1 VLTPQG
7 DPEGDLGKK
16 ETSVARQDYD
26 AIVIGAGQGG
36 VPLATALAKA
46 GRNTALVE
54 REHVGGTC
62 INEGC
67 TPTKTM
73 VASAKVAYFDR
84 RSADYGVSNGQ
95 VAVDMIR
102 VRQRK
107 RDIVDSFRSGGE
119 KRLRDAGVDLIMGE
133 ARFTGPK
140 DLEVQLNDG
149 GETLHLSADSI
160 FINTGAR
167 PANPPIEGLDGV
179 LALNSTSIMEL
190 DEVPEHLL
198 VLGGSYVGL
207 EFAQM
212 FRRFGSEV
220 TVVQRGKQLMSREDP
235 DVAEAVVGIM
245 REDGIEVLLET
256 QTRRVEHDNAI
267 IRLRVSTPEGERS
280 LEGSHLL
287 VAAGRP
293 PNTDT
298 LNLEAAGIEIDQR
311 GQIKVNERLE
321 TTAPGVWALGDVKGG
336 PAFTHISYDD
346 FRILRTNLLEG
357 GDATITGRKVPYTV
371 FIDPQLGRAG
381 LSEQEARQRGL
392 NIRVAK
398 IPMSYVA
405 RAIEVDEARGF
416 MKAIVDADTDQIL
429 GCAILGI
436 EGGEIAAMLQIAMMG
451 EVPYTTLRDTVFSH
465 PTLSESLNTL
475 FAAIEQ
481 EDEIQMTSQAEMAME
496 S

>member
-1 VLTPQG
+1 MATQH
-7 DPEGDLGKK
+7 
-16 ETSVARQDYD
+16 YD
-26 AIVIGAGQGG
+26 AVVIGAGQAG
-36 VPLATALAKA
+36 VPLATTLAKA
-46 GRNTALVE
+46 GRKTALVE

-95 VAVDMIR
+95 VAVDMVK

-107 RDIVDSFRSGGE
+107 RDIVDSFRSGAE
-119 KRLRDAGVDLIMGE
+119 KRLADAGVGLIRGE
-133 ARFTGPK
+133 ARFAGPK
-140 DLEVQLNDG
+140 ELEVNLNSG
-149 GETLHLSADSI
+149 QTVRLTADTI

-167 PANPPIEGLDGV
+167 PANPPVEGLDSV
-179 LALNSTSIMEL
+179 PALNSTTIMEL

-220 TVVQRGKQLMSREDP
+220 TVVQRGKQLMSREDA
-235 DVAEAVVGIM
+235 DVAEAVAEIV
-245 REDGIEVLLET
+245 RQDGIEVLLET
-256 QTRRVEHDNAI
+256 QTQRAEQGDDGK
-267 IRLRVSTPEGERS
+267 IRLTVRTPGGES
-280 LEGSHLL
+280 KLEGSHLL

-293 PNTDT
+293 PNTEK
-298 LNLEAAGIEIDQR
+298 LNLDTAGIETDRR
-311 GQIKVNERLE
+311 GQIKVNERLQTSVE
-321 TTAPGVWALGDVKGG
+321 GVYALGDVKGG

-346 FRILRTNLLEG
+346 FRIIRTNLLG
-357 GDATITGRKVPYTV
+357 GGNATITDRKVPYTV

-381 LSEQEARQRGL
+381 LSEQEAHEQGF
-392 NIRVAK
+392 NIRVAR
-398 IPMSYVA
+398 IPMNYVA
-405 RAIEVDEARGF
+405 RAIEVDETRGF
-416 MKAIVDADTDQIL
+416 MKAIVDANTDQIL
-429 GCAILGI
+429 GCAILGV
-436 EGGEIAAMLQIAMMG
+436 EGGEVAAMLQIAMMG
-451 EVPYTTLRDTVFSH
+451 GVPYTTLRDTVFSH

-475 FAAIEQ
+475 FAAMEQ
-481 EDEIQMTSQAEMAME
+481 EDEVQMTSQAEMGMK